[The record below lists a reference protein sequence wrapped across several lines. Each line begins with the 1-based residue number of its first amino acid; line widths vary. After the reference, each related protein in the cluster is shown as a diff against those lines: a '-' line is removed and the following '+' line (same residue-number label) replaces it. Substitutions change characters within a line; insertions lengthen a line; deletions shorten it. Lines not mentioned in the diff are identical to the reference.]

1 MLEVTVNRFRAKLKE
16 SVERVIS
23 NHEPL
28 RVSRRNGGDFIVVSA
43 DDWSQEQET
52 LYVLQNSS
60 LMEQIVLSS
69 KIHKKGKGYKP
80 SRKELEE
87 INSI

>member
-1 MLEVTVNRFRAKLKE
+1 MLEVTVNKFRANLKE
-16 SVERVIS
+16 SVEQAIS

-60 LMEQIVLSS
+60 LMKQIAISS
-69 KIHKKGKGYKP
+69 KTNESCKGYKP
-80 SRKELEE
+80 NRKELDE
-87 INSI
+87 INSV